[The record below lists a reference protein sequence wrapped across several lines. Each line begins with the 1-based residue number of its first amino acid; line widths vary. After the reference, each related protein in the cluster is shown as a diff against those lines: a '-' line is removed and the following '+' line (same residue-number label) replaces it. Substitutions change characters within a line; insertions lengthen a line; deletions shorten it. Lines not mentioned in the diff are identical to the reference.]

1 MDVIEYVNKSFGL
14 YFGDKESYSYID
26 KNTTWQSAFFV
37 SVGFSFLVSLIAIF
51 VEYTYTTNPNFLIEN
66 FISLLIAT
74 LILLPITIFVM
85 YGLIYFILKL
95 FGGKA
100 DYFNT
105 LRFGVSISMFTTL
118 LIGLFNMIPSRFF
131 NTELNYT
138 LDLIYVV
145 IVLVIVIWAYVVH
158 IRVYSRLHDLSEGK
172 TAIALLIPLLIMFV
186 IALIIFFLFFLFLG
200 ASF

>member
-26 KNTTWQSAFFV
+26 KNTTWQNAFFV
-37 SVGFSFLVSLIAIF
+37 SVGFSFFVSLIAIF

-74 LILLPITIFVM
+74 AILLPITIFIM

-131 NTELNYT
+131 STELNYT

-145 IVLVIVIWAYVVH
+145 IILAMVIWTYVVFVK
-158 IRVYSRLHDLSEGK
+158 VYSRLHELSEGR
-172 TAIALLIPLLIMFV
+172 TAVALLIPLLIMFV
-186 IALIIFFLFFLFLG
+186 LALIIFLLFFL
-200 ASF
+200 